1 MKIVFIDADGTL
13 CHLKYGIS
21 EKNRKSIQKL
31 RDNNYQ
37 VVLCTSRS
45 MPFVTKDIRSLNF
58 DGYITSGGACITDN
72 KKLSQFVIPHDVV
85 IKIVSRLACY
95 DLAII
100 LCGENQILYDTKQ
113 LNTDYDP
120 WFNYINE
127 KIQDVYAPISS
138 IEANANISK
147 ICIKIK
153 RGSFPKTELDMIIEK
168 IKCDFYVDVIEGRD
182 DCNEIVEYEILY
194 RGCSKGFAIKKYLEM
209 FTEKNE
215 IIESW
220 AIGDGFV
227 DISMFKNVDV
237 SIAMGNA
244 SDIVKNSALYTTE
257 SFMNDGLSYACENI
271 ILKKEVYERLLSIT
285 DISTDGILGYERFL
299 IFDKAQWLDNF
310 IMGNAFPPIQID
322 WQVSSKCN
330 LQCRWC
336 VGRNLKEENQMVIL
350 RDNMSY
356 ENVRNLATKI
366 VELNINGMKVDTVQ
380 FSGFTGE
387 PLIQWNELCK
397 AIMILK
403 EGGIRIGIFTNG
415 TLMGSNTW
423 DVLTDIESVHVSIDG
438 GKESWKLIKSPK
450 SQQFSFQELLDNTA
464 GLVKKRNEKGSNTEI
479 NTGFTVA
486 KENIMELESVIGS
499 LADIGVDSICIKYDI
514 TGKEKLPNF
523 ENVKKLI
530 ASYKEKYENDKFKI
544 LLMHDIQ
551 PQKDDERWNCLKGC
565 YYRYFF
571 CTVGSDGNIYP
582 CDYQTLQERPSFGNV
597 YNLSLHDVIE
607 LKNKNW
613 ESAMIKSNLFNNVCP
628 PLAEVINP
636 YLDKLCCLIQKYG
649 KDVVMNAI
657 IQLRKD
663 YR

>member
-21 EKNRKSIQKL
+21 ERNRKSIQRLK
-31 RDNNYQ
+31 DNNYQ
-37 VVLCTSRS
+37 VVLCTNRS
-45 MPFVTKDIRSLNF
+45 MPFVTKDIRSLNL

-72 KKLSQFVIPHDVV
+72 KEISQFVIPYDVV
-85 IKIVSRLACY
+85 AQIVSRLAFY
-95 DLAII
+95 DFAVI
-100 LCGENQILYDTKQ
+100 LCGEKQILYDAEQ

-120 WFNYINE
+120 WFNYIKGE
-127 KIQDVYAPISS
+127 IQDVYTPISS
-138 IEANANISK
+138 IESSTNISK
-147 ICIKIK
+147 ICIKVK
-153 RGSFPKTELDMIIEK
+153 RGSYSEKEISAIIEK

-182 DCNEIVEYEILY
+182 NSNKIVEFEILY
-194 RGCSKGFAIKKYLEM
+194 RGCSKGVAIKKYLEM
-209 FTEKNE
+209 FAEKNE
-215 IIESW
+215 VIESW
-220 AIGDGFV
+220 AIGDGFA
-227 DISMFKNVDV
+227 DISMFENVDI

-244 SDIVKNSALYTTE
+244 SDIVKNNALYTTE

-271 ILKKEVYERLLSIT
+271 ILEREVYKKLLSIT

-322 WQVSSKCN
+322 WQVSSKCD

-336 VGRNLKEENQMVIL
+336 VGRNLNEENQMSIL

-356 ENVRNLATKI
+356 EKVRNLATKI
-366 VELNINGMKVDTVQ
+366 VELNINGMRVDTVQ

-387 PLIQWNELCK
+387 PLIQWNELSK

-403 EGGIRIGIFTNG
+403 ESGIRIGIFTNG
-415 TLMGSNTW
+415 TLMSSNTW

-438 GKESWKLIKSPK
+438 GKESWKIIKNPK
-450 SQQFSFQELLDNTA
+450 NHQYSFQELLDNIA
-464 GLVKKRNEKGSNTEI
+464 GLVKKRKKKGSNTEI
-479 NTGFTVA
+479 NTGFTVT
-486 KENIMELESVIGS
+486 KENIMELESVIWG

-514 TGKEKLPNF
+514 TGNEKLPNF
-523 ENVKKLI
+523 EDVKKLI
-530 ASYKEKYENDKFKI
+530 ASYKEKYETDKFKV
-544 LLMHDIQ
+544 LLMHDVQ
-551 PQKDDERWNCLKGC
+551 PKKNVERWNCSKGC

-571 CTVGSDGNIYP
+571 CTIGSDGNIYP

-597 YNLSLHDVIE
+597 YDLSLYDILE
-607 LKNKNW
+607 LKDKNW
-613 ESAMIKSNLFNNVCP
+613 DSTMIKSNPFNNVCP

-636 YLDKLCCLIQKYG
+636 YLDKLCRLIQKYG
-649 KDVVMNAI
+649 KDIVMGAI